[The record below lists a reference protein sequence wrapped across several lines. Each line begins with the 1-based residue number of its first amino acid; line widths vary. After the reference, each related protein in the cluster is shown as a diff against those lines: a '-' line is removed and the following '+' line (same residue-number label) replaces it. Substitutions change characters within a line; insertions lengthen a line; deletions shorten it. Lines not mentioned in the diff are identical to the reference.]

1 MLSLFRRALVLAA
14 LLSLPALPAVRTLTI
29 LHINDLHS
37 RLLPLE
43 NHHGGFAY
51 LASVIRRERAN
62 CTDCILLNGGDVA
75 QGSPVST
82 IFRGVPVFE
91 IANMLGIDAATLGN
105 HDFDYGW
112 QQARKFLDIAKYP
125 IVDANLTDP
134 KGALF
139 TTKPYVILQVN
150 GLKVGVIG
158 GMTEELKTLTTPQT
172 LGDCHTTPLIDAVR
186 KVAKELRPQVDIVV
200 VVAHVSP
207 QEELALLKSAPEVA
221 VSITGHLHT
230 ALPQPLIEDGR
241 LLVRE
246 KGYAEELGRLELK
259 VDTDKKQAVAWEWK
273 HILIDGS
280 VPPAAD
286 VAAQVKH
293 WEDEVSARVDRPLAV
308 SKRAFRKQEVKAIIE
323 RAMREE
329 THSDFAFMNQ
339 GGVRDVVPEGELKE
353 RNIWNIMPFDNRV
366 VIGRFKGSQMPAA
379 VVGDRKL
386 DPDKMYTLAVSD
398 FTAANQGTS
407 ENLHSTGLEF
417 PKDAG
422 LMRDILIAWFRKQKV
437 IE

>member
-1 MLSLFRRALVLAA
+1 MLAA
-14 LLSLPALPAVRTLTI
+14 LLSLPALSAVRTLTI

-43 NHHGGFAY
+43 NYHGGFAY

-62 CTDCILLNGGDVA
+62 CTDCILLNAGDVA
-75 QGSPVST
+75 QGTPVST
-82 IFRGVPVFE
+82 IFHGLPVFE
-91 IANMLGIDAATLGN
+91 IANLLSIDAATLGN

-112 QQARKFLDIAKYP
+112 LQARKFVDVAKYP
-125 IVDANLTDP
+125 IVDANLLNP
-134 KGALF
+134 KGDLF
-139 TTKPYVILQVN
+139 TPKPYVVLQVN

-158 GMTEELKTLTTPQT
+158 AMTEELKTLTTPQI
-172 LGDCHTTPLIDAVR
+172 LGDCRTLPLVETVR
-186 KVAKELRPQVDIVV
+186 KVAHELRPQVDIVV
-200 VVAHVSP
+200 VVAHVNP
-207 QEELALLKSAPEVA
+207 QEELALLKSEPEVA
-221 VSITGHLHT
+221 VTVTGHLHS
-230 ALPQPLIEDGR
+230 ALPQPLIQDGR

-273 HILIDGS
+273 HILVDGS

-286 VAAQVKH
+286 VAEQVKH
-293 WEDEVSARVDRPLAV
+293 WEEEVSAQVDRPLAV
-308 SKRAFRKQEVKAIIE
+308 SKRAFRKPEVKQLME

-329 THSDFAFMNQ
+329 THSDFAFMNA
-339 GGVRDVVPEGELKE
+339 GGVRDVVPEGALKE
-353 RNIWNIMPFDNRV
+353 RNIWNIMPFDNHV
-366 VIGRFKGSQMPAA
+366 VIGRFKGSQLPA
-379 VVGDRKL
+379 VVVGEQKV

-398 FTAANQGTS
+398 FTAANQGTG
-407 ENLHSTGLEF
+407 ENLRTTGLDF

-422 LMRDILIAWFRKQKV
+422 LMRDILITWFRKQKV